1 MIRRPPNTTRTYTLL
16 PYTALFR
23 SVHLALA
30 VSGVGGEIGRQV
42 VLDLEDARSI
52 GSVAPAQ
59 AGIGILV
66 ARRVRNGS
74 QRRPQLE
81 LAHDV
86 VDAFF
91 LPKQVE
97 RRAQRVAPVVQRQG
111 AEAFLYGLVFD
122 RRIAIAGHRVDA
134 YAEGVVRPET
144 AADVRVHAENG

>member
-23 SVHLALA
+23 SVQLALA
-30 VSGVGGEIGRQV
+30 VSGVGGAIVRQV

-81 LAHDV
+81 LAHAV
-86 VDAFF
+86 RSEEHTSEHQSLMRLSYALFC
-91 LPKQVE
+91 LQKK
-97 RRAQRVAPVVQRQG
+97 QRQ
-111 AEAFLYGLVFD
+111 
-122 RRIAIAGHRVDA
+122 
-134 YAEGVVRPET
+134 
-144 AADVRVHAENG
+144 N